1 MVTIDSILEKL
12 ITLSK
17 NYEDT
22 NIDLSEVVEDMKIFV
37 LENNK
42 SSTS

>member
-1 MVTIDSILEKL
+1 MITIDGILEKL

-22 NIDLSEVVEDMKIFV
+22 EIELSEVVEDMKVFV